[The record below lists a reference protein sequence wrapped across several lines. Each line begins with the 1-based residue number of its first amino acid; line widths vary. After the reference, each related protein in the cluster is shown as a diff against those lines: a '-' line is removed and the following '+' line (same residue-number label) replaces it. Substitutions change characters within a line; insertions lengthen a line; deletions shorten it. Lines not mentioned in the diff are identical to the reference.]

1 MVVIIM
7 CFVVPVAVVIA
18 TLVISLAMVEKFCQ
32 EMHNYFEGHEE
43 GDGD

>member
-18 TLVISLAMVEKFCQ
+18 TLVVGLAMVEKFCQ
-32 EMHNYFEGHEE
+32 ESHDYFEGHEE
-43 GDGD
+43 GDDD